1 MASPAS
7 TVQGTLQKV
16 CDFFYRNAFLKTNAV
31 QNIRQGQSH
40 DVYKMLCAYLAH
52 HETGLDLPPEIV
64 EAANNLTPEQMEGIE
79 ALGLLARECRDIERA
94 IEEEWAA
101 LPKAAKDHIRSNAG
115 KTRGR
120 IQAFKDGMPLWQS
133 LMMGTMTGG
142 AIAWDVWSV
151 SNVPDSSLF
160 PRVVPFS
167 VGTVPLT
174 IGFLISPGANWRQFF
189 DAIFQDR
196 VFLGVS
202 QRINLTTG
210 IHHDDF
216 YQDKSRYIT
225 SVGVSSVLLML
236 AFNLPQK
243 IIAIKQNM
251 DVNKA
256 GKMPVPEDEAH
267 ELLAIRDAMMT
278 KSEHLNRYQ
287 KALKD
292 LANRFVLSQGTDDA
306 LTRISGKAHRTSEL
320 LSRAAGQHIAE
331 KQPDF
336 LKKSQIVGLWDII
349 LGFMFY
355 AAREN
360 DAQIGALIPYASF
373 AKMRMLEVLFR
384 QTQNLQ
390 DMINLFARSGALA
403 LLQLASISAVLQ
415 KKGSRAFDDVKLKA
429 GITAALSTV
438 NLTVIQY
445 GPAIMFALQDAGPA
459 FVRFAR
465 KKWHDIEASRDGE
478 FFDAVEYPDDE
489 QSEEEEIYHDALEIL
504 LSPDA
509 ADGTESSE
517 PDEFFDARSTWDAV
531 IDIMDDTERALGS
544 MA

>member
-7 TVQGTLQKV
+7 NVQGTLQKV
-16 CDFFYRNAFLKTNAV
+16 CDFLYRNAFLKANAV
-31 QNIRQGQSH
+31 QNVRQGHSH
-40 DVYKMLCAYLAH
+40 HVYKMLCAYIVY
-52 HETGLDLPPEIV
+52 HETDLDPPPEIV
-64 EAANNLTPEQMEGIE
+64 NAASDLTPEQLEGIE
-79 ALGLLARECRDIERA
+79 ALGLLAKECRDIERA
-94 IEEEWAA
+94 LEEEWAA
-101 LPKAAKDHIRSNAG
+101 LPKAAKDHIRSNASQ
-115 KTRGR
+115 TRSR
-120 IQAFKDGMPLWQS
+120 IQAFSDGMPLWQS
-133 LMMGTMTGG
+133 IVLAAMTGG
-142 AIAWDVWSV
+142 AISWDVWSV
-151 SNVPDSSLF
+151 SNVPDTSLF

-196 VFLGVS
+196 VFLGIS
-202 QRINLTTG
+202 QRINLTAG

-216 YQDKSRYIT
+216 YQDKPRYIT

-256 GKMPVPEDEAH
+256 GKMPVPQDEAA
-267 ELLAIRDAMMT
+267 EMQVTRDAMMAT
-278 KSEHLNRYQ
+278 SERLNRYQ

-292 LANRFVLSQGTDDA
+292 LANRFILSQGTDDA
-306 LTRISGKAHRTSEL
+306 LTRISGKGHRTSEL
-320 LSRAAGQHIAE
+320 LSRATGQHIAE

-336 LKKSQIVGLWDII
+336 VKKSQIVVLWDTI

-373 AKMRMLEVLFR
+373 AKMRMLEVLSR
-384 QTQNLQ
+384 HTQSLQ

-415 KKGSRAFDDVKLKA
+415 EEGSRAFDDIKLRA
-429 GITAALSTV
+429 GITAALSAV

-459 FVRFAR
+459 FVRFVR
-465 KKWHDIEASRDGE
+465 KKWQDMEASRNGE
-478 FFDAVEYPDDE
+478 FFDAVEDPDDE
-489 QSEEEEIYHDALEIL
+489 QSEEDEINHEIF
-504 LSPDA
+504 SPDTA
-509 ADGTESSE
+509 GETESSE
-517 PDEFFDARSTWDAV
+517 PEEFFDARSTWEAVMDITDAT
-531 IDIMDDTERALGS
+531 DRALGS
-544 MA
+544 TA

>member
-7 TVQGTLQKV
+7 NVQGTLQKV
-16 CDFFYRNAFLKTNAV
+16 CDFLYRKAFLKSNAV
-31 QNIRQGQSH
+31 ENIRQGQSQ
-40 DVYKMLCAYLAH
+40 DVYKMLCAYLVH
-52 HETGLDLPPEIV
+52 HETGGDLPQEIID
-64 EAANNLTPEQMEGIE
+64 AASNLTPEQLEGIE
-79 ALGLLARECRDIERA
+79 ALGLLAKECRDIERA
-94 IEEEWAA
+94 LEEEWAA
-101 LPKAAKDHIRSNAG
+101 LPKATKTHIKSNAR
-115 KTRGR
+115 KTRSR
-120 IQAFKDGMPLWQS
+120 NQAFSDGMPLWQS
-133 LMMGTMTGG
+133 FMLGALTGG

-196 VFLGVS
+196 VFLGIS

-210 IHHDDF
+210 IHHEDF
-216 YQDKSRYIT
+216 YQDKQRYIT

-236 AFNLPQK
+236 AFNLPQT

-256 GKMPVPEDEAH
+256 AKMPVPEDEAA
-267 ELLAIRDAMMT
+267 EMQVIRNAMMT
-278 KSEHLNRYQ
+278 SSERLNRYQ

-292 LANRFVLSQGTDDA
+292 LANRFILSQGTEDA
-306 LTRISGKAHRTSEL
+306 LTRINGKGHRTSEL
-320 LSRAAGQHIAE
+320 LSRATGQHIAD

-336 LKKSQIVGLWDII
+336 LKKSQIMGLWDII

-373 AKMRMLEVLFR
+373 AKMRMLEVLFK
-384 QTQNLQ
+384 QTRNLQ

-415 KKGSRAFDDVKLKA
+415 KNGSRAFDDVKLKA
-429 GITAALSTV
+429 GIAAVLSAV

-465 KKWHDIEASRDGE
+465 KKWQDVEASRDGE
-478 FFDAVEYPDDE
+478 FFDVVEYPDDE
-489 QSEEEEIYHDALEIL
+489 QSEEDEIYHDALEIL
-504 LSPDA
+504 LSTDP
-509 ADGTESSE
+509 ADETENSE

-531 IDIMDDTERALGS
+531 MDILDDTERAPGS